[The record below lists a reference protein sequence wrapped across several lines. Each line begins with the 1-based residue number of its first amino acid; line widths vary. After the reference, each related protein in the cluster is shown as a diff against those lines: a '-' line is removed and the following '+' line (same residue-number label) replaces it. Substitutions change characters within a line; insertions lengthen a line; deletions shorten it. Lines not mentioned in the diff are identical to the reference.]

1 MRFIEIIPPVYV
13 YLAIALMAALHFLLP
28 GMDVLDAPWIFLG
41 AVPLAIG
48 IALNLAADGAFKKR
62 GTSVKPLD
70 ESAALV
76 TSGAFGVSRHPMYLG
91 FTLILLG
98 IALLAGTLTPF
109 AVVVLFAV
117 FIDAVFIRFE
127 ERKMERSFG
136 EEWLAY
142 KRRVRRWL

>member
-1 MRFIEIIPPVYV
+1 MSFIRITPPKYV

-28 GMDVLDAPWIFLG
+28 GRDVLDAPWIFLG
-41 AVPLAIG
+41 VPPLAVG
-48 IALNLAADGAFKKR
+48 IALDLAADGAFKKR
-62 GTSVKPLD
+62 GTSVKPL
-70 ESAALV
+70 EETTTLV
-76 TSGAFGVSRHPMYLG
+76 TDGAFGVSRHPMYLG

-127 ERKMERSFG
+127 EQKMERTFG
-136 EEWLAY
+136 KEWRAY